1 MKKIKLR
8 HIEVLSS
15 IIRTGSL
22 SEAARELGVSQPAI
36 SKTLKQ
42 TEKELNISLFK
53 RSRGGITATPEAKLL
68 YESIN
73 HIDLALKNFDE
84 TAYDISVTKLGKLKL
99 TAPPAIGNC
108 ILPHALEKF
117 RKKFPF
123 IPISIC
129 IQKNRKINET
139 INFGQADI
147 GVVHFPTE
155 NTELMARELNVTDLV
170 CVMRK
175 DHPLA
180 KQNKVTGE
188 DLCKHALIICNDEGW
203 FSNIMKNLITKYGI
217 PERNH
222 IEVNQ
227 FLIAFN
233 LATRGMGI
241 ALIDRLTLINNKVD
255 RSKVLL
261 KPFDPIIKIS
271 TGVIYRRYSPLSEP
285 AKKFIEILEESLN
298 MYSS

>member
-1 MKKIKLR
+1 MNKIKLR
-8 HIEVLSS
+8 NIEVLSS

-42 TEKELNISLFK
+42 TEKALNIPLFK
-53 RSRGGITATPEAKLL
+53 RSRAGISATPEATLL
-68 YESIN
+68 FESIN
-73 HIDLALKNFDE
+73 HIDLALKNFHE
-84 TAYDISVTKLGKLKL
+84 TAHDISEAKVGKLKL

-108 ILPHALEKF
+108 ILPHAIEEF
-117 RKKFPF
+117 RKKYPY
-123 IPISIC
+123 IPISIS

-147 GVVHFPTE
+147 GVVHFPAE
-155 NTELMARELNVTDLV
+155 NTELMARELNTTDLV
-170 CVMRK
+170 CVIRK

-180 KQNKVTGE
+180 KKNTITKE
-188 DLCKHALIICNDEGW
+188 DLSKHELVICNDGGW
-203 FSNIMKNLITKYGI
+203 FSDIMKDVTEKYGAI
-217 PERNH
+217 ERNH

-233 LATRGMGI
+233 LVTKGLGVT
-241 ALIDRLTLINNKVD
+241 LIDRLTLINNKVD

-261 KPFDPIIKIS
+261 KPFKPMIKIS
-271 TGVIYRRYSPLSEP
+271 TGVVYSRYKPLSEP
-285 AKKFIEILEESLN
+285 ANKFIDILEKSLN
-298 MYSS
+298 LHSG